1 MSQTAAMDRLI
12 ARAHPA
18 SPPVSARS
26 ITRGSVAVVNAA
38 LLSVM
43 AAGALSV
50 LGVIAI
56 STTEPGLAM
65 RQAVFLAAGLVAAA
79 VVALPHYGVFRSISY
94 LALAGVVALLVFVL
108 LPFVPD
114 EIVRPRNGARRWI
127 NLGVTDFQPSE
138 LAKIAFVLALANYL
152 RFRENHRRLFG
163 LFVPFALTMIPMG
176 LILIEPDLGTALLF
190 LPTLFA
196 MLIAAG
202 ARKRHIA
209 LIIVLGLSCAPAMY
223 PFLQPHQ
230 KDRIKAM
237 IAQATG
243 DTRHRDDIG
252 FQADRAMTLVAA
264 GQWSGVGRDTARDL
278 IRYNALP
285 EEHNDMIFAVIT
297 LRWGLIGA
305 VFTVGL
311 YLVYITGGLVTAA
324 LCREPFGRLIAVGC
338 VSIIFAQMSINIG
351 MTIGL
356 LPITGMTLPFVS
368 YGGSSLLALWLST
381 GLLYN
386 IAMRRPRM
394 LEREPFDFDDDPRE
408 VGA

>member
-1 MSQTAAMDRLI
+1 MSQTAAIDRRI

-18 SPPVSARS
+18 APPVTARS

-38 LLSVM
+38 TLCVL
-43 AAGALSV
+43 AAGALSM
-50 LGVIAI
+50 LGVVAI

-65 RQAVFLAAGLVAAA
+65 RQAVFLAAGILAAA
-79 VVALPHYGVFRSISY
+79 VVALPHYGVYRSVSY
-94 LALAGVVALLVFVL
+94 LALAAVVGLLVFVL
-108 LPFVPD
+108 LPFAPD
-114 EIVRPRNGARRWI
+114 ELVRPRNGARRWI

-152 RFRENHRRLFG
+152 RFRENHRRLLG
-163 LFVPFALTMIPMG
+163 LFVPFALTLIPMG
-176 LILIEPDLGTALLF
+176 LILVEPDLGTALLF

-209 LIIVLGLSCAPAMY
+209 LVIALGLACAPLAY

-237 IAQATG
+237 IAQVTG
-243 DTRHRDDIG
+243 DARHKDDIG

-297 LRWGLIGA
+297 LRWGLFGA
-305 VFTVGL
+305 LFTIGL
-311 YLVYITGGLVTAA
+311 YLAYLAGGLLTAG
-324 LCREPFGRLIAVGC
+324 LCREPFGRLVAVGC
-338 VSIIFAQMSINIG
+338 VTIIFAQMSINIG

-381 GLLYN
+381 GLLFN
-386 IAMRRPRM
+386 IALRRPRM
-394 LEREPFDFDDDPRE
+394 LEREPFDFEDDPRE

>member
-1 MSQTAAMDRLI
+1 
-12 ARAHPA
+12 
-18 SPPVSARS
+18 
-26 ITRGSVAVVNAA
+26 
-38 LLSVM
+38 
-43 AAGALSV
+43 
-50 LGVIAI
+50 
-56 STTEPGLAM
+56 
-65 RQAVFLAAGLVAAA
+65 
-79 VVALPHYGVFRSISY
+79 
-94 LALAGVVALLVFVL
+94 
-108 LPFVPD
+108 
-114 EIVRPRNGARRWI
+114 
-127 NLGVTDFQPSE
+127 
-138 LAKIAFVLALANYL
+138 
-152 RFRENHRRLFG
+152 NHRRLFG

-285 EEHNDMIFAVIT
+285 EEHNDMIFAV
-297 LRWGLIGA
+297 
-305 VFTVGL
+305 
-311 YLVYITGGLVTAA
+311 
-324 LCREPFGRLIAVGC
+324 
-338 VSIIFAQMSINIG
+338 
-351 MTIGL
+351 
-356 LPITGMTLPFVS
+356 
-368 YGGSSLLALWLST
+368 
-381 GLLYN
+381 
-386 IAMRRPRM
+386 
-394 LEREPFDFDDDPRE
+394 
-408 VGA
+408 

>member
-127 NLGVTDFQPSE
+127 NLGVTDFQP
-138 LAKIAFVLALANYL
+138 
-152 RFRENHRRLFG
+152 
-163 LFVPFALTMIPMG
+163 
-176 LILIEPDLGTALLF
+176 
-190 LPTLFA
+190 
-196 MLIAAG
+196 
-202 ARKRHIA
+202 
-209 LIIVLGLSCAPAMY
+209 
-223 PFLQPHQ
+223 
-230 KDRIKAM
+230 
-237 IAQATG
+237 
-243 DTRHRDDIG
+243 
-252 FQADRAMTLVAA
+252 
-264 GQWSGVGRDTARDL
+264 
-278 IRYNALP
+278 
-285 EEHNDMIFAVIT
+285 
-297 LRWGLIGA
+297 
-305 VFTVGL
+305 
-311 YLVYITGGLVTAA
+311 
-324 LCREPFGRLIAVGC
+324 
-338 VSIIFAQMSINIG
+338 
-351 MTIGL
+351 
-356 LPITGMTLPFVS
+356 
-368 YGGSSLLALWLST
+368 
-381 GLLYN
+381 
-386 IAMRRPRM
+386 
-394 LEREPFDFDDDPRE
+394 
-408 VGA
+408 